1 MTDKLLDNIILGDN
15 IKAKTE
21 FNAIMQQKTM
31 QCIDDVKK
39 RLSQNI
45 FNPQQAKVVEEGF
58 NQYDLIDKIMSALHG
73 QNVEIHLNTGEALN
87 IDENTANIILNY
99 TKLLEPT
106 EQQTFFE
113 DMINNERTFF
123 KSLEM
128 ASYKLEELNA

>member
-31 QCIDDVKK
+31 QSIDDVKK

-58 NQYDLIDKIMSALHG
+58 NQYDLIDKITSALHG
-73 QNVEIHLNTGEALN
+73 QNVEIYLNTGEALN